1 MRIESCN
8 SEEEA
13 KQILRMEYIPQ
24 PLVELFFEYANQNLD
39 ANILGSYYLIT
50 ILNLTIL
57 QWQRNR

>member
-24 PLVELFFEYANQNLD
+24 PLVDLFFEYKSDRSHVVL
-39 ANILGSYYLIT
+39 
-50 ILNLTIL
+50 
-57 QWQRNR
+57 